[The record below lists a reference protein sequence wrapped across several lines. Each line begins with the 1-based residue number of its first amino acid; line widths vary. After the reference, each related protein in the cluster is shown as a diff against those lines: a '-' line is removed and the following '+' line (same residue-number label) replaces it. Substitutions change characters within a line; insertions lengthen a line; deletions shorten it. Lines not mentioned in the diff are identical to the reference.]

1 MIRKLVA
8 TVLLGILPFQSQ
20 ANNCGTVDLIAEVT
34 PEERARLDELI
45 APHPYPNGNLFLAT
59 KGEDTALIV
68 GTLHIP
74 DPRLEPIID
83 TARPYIE
90 DADLLI
96 LEATAEDEAG
106 IQTLA
111 ASRPEMFFITECPTM
126 IDVLTPEEW
135 DQVTERLQAIG
146 IPGFLAAKFQPWY
159 LTLTLAVP
167 PCAMELLQSGEKGL
181 DRQLEA
187 IAVDAGVPLAAL
199 DDMETVL
206 KIFSDE
212 PIEKQLDGLRVTL
225 ETQQDGNA
233 STSTLMQGYFE
244 GRIRETWEFARI
256 LLARSDIENGEE
268 MFEEV
273 NQQLLINRNAD
284 WETKLPDLI
293 IGRDVV
299 IAVGAAH
306 LSGESGV
313 VRALERAGY
322 TISQP

>member
-1 MIRKLVA
+1 MA
-8 TVLLGILPFQSQ
+8 
-20 ANNCGTVDLIAEVT
+20 
-34 PEERARLDELI
+34 
-45 APHPYPNGNLFLAT
+45 
-59 KGEDTALIV
+59 DTALIV

-74 DPRLEPIID
+74 DPRLEPIIE
-83 TARPYIE
+83 TARPYIKG
-90 DADLLI
+90 ADLLI

-111 ASRPEMFFITECPTM
+111 ATRPEMFFITEGPTM
-126 IDVLTPEEW
+126 IDILASEEW
-135 DQVTERLQAIG
+135 DQVTERLKAIG
-146 IPGFLAAKFQPWY
+146 IPAFLAAKFQPWY

-187 IAVDAGVPLAAL
+187 IAIAEGIPIAAL

-206 KIFSDE
+206 RIFSDE
-212 PIEKQLDGLRVTL
+212 PIEEQLDGLRITL

-244 GRIRETWEFARI
+244 GRVRETWEFARI
-256 LLARSDIENGEE
+256 LLARSDFENSEE

-273 NQQLLINRNAD
+273 NQQLLINRNED
-284 WETKLPDLI
+284 WESKLPALI
-293 IGRDVV
+293 TGKDVV

-306 LSGESGV
+306 LSGETGV

-322 TISQP
+322 TITQP

>member
-34 PEERARLDELI
+34 TEERAWLDELI
-45 APHPYPNGNLFLAT
+45 APHPYSNGNLFLAT

-111 ASRPEMFFITECPTM
+111 ATRPEMFFITEGPTM
-126 IDVLTPEEW
+126 IDILTPEEW

-159 LTLTLAVP
+159 LNLTLAVP

-181 DRQLEA
+181 DRHLEA

-212 PIEKQLDGLRVTL
+212 PIEEQLNGLRVTL

-293 IGRDVV
+293 IGKDVV

>member
-34 PEERARLDELI
+34 TEERAWLDELI
-45 APHPYPNGNLFLAT
+45 APHPYSNGNLFLAT

-111 ASRPEMFFITECPTM
+111 ATRPEMFFITEGPTM
-126 IDVLTPEEW
+126 IDILTPEEW

-159 LTLTLAVP
+159 LNLTLAVP

-181 DRQLEA
+181 DRHLEA

-212 PIEKQLDGLRVTL
+212 PIEEQLNGLRVTL

-293 IGRDVV
+293 IGKDVV

-322 TISQP
+322 PISQP

>member
-1 MIRKLVA
+1 MIRKILA
-8 TVLLGILPFQSQ
+8 TALLGFLPLQ
-20 ANNCGTVDLIAEVT
+20 ALANTCGTVDLIANIT
-34 PEERARLDELI
+34 PEERAWLDELV

-59 KGEDTALIV
+59 KGEDTALVV

-74 DPRLEPIID
+74 DPRLDPIIE
-83 TARPYIE
+83 TARSYIE

-111 ASRPEMFFITECPTM
+111 ARKPEMFFITEGPTM
-126 IDVLTPEEW
+126 IDILSPEEW
-135 DQVTERLQAIG
+135 DQVTERLEAIG
-146 IPGFLAAKFQPWY
+146 IPAFLAAKFQPWY

-181 DRQLEA
+181 DRQLETIA
-187 IAVDAGVPLAAL
+187 IQAGVPLAAL

-206 KIFSDE
+206 RIFSDE
-212 PIEKQLDGLRVTL
+212 PIEDQLDGLRITL

-256 LLARSDIENGEE
+256 LLARSGIEDGEE
-268 MFEEV
+268 MFDEV
-273 NQQLLINRNAD
+273 NQQLLIDRNED
-284 WETKLPDLI
+284 WESKLPVLVK
-293 IGRDVV
+293 GKDVV

-306 LSGESGV
+306 LSGETGV
-313 VRALERAGY
+313 IRALERAGY

>member
-1 MIRKLVA
+1 MIRKILA
-8 TVLLGILPFQSQ
+8 TALLGFLPLQ
-20 ANNCGTVDLIAEVT
+20 ALANTCGTVDLIANIT
-34 PEERARLDELI
+34 PEERAWLDELV

-59 KGEDTALIV
+59 KGEDTALVV

-74 DPRLEPIID
+74 DPRLDPIIE
-83 TARPYIE
+83 TARSYIE

-111 ASRPEMFFITECPTM
+111 ARKPEMFFITEGPTM
-126 IDVLTPEEW
+126 IDILSPEEW
-135 DQVTERLQAIG
+135 DQVTERLEAIG
-146 IPGFLAAKFQPWY
+146 IPAFLAAKFQPWY

-181 DRQLEA
+181 DRQLETIA
-187 IAVDAGVPLAAL
+187 IQAGVPLAAL

-206 KIFSDE
+206 RIFSDE
-212 PIEKQLDGLRVTL
+212 PIEDQLDGLRITL

-256 LLARSDIENGEE
+256 LLARSGIEDGEE
-268 MFEEV
+268 MFDEV
-273 NQQLLINRNAD
+273 NQQLLIDRNED
-284 WETKLPDLI
+284 WESKLPVLVK
-293 IGRDVV
+293 GKDVV

-306 LSGESGV
+306 LSGETGV

>member
-1 MIRKLVA
+1 MIRKILA
-8 TVLLGILPFQSQ
+8 TALLGFLPLQ
-20 ANNCGTVDLIAEVT
+20 ALANTCGTVDLIANIT
-34 PEERARLDELI
+34 PEERAWLDELV

-59 KGEDTALIV
+59 KGEDTALVV

-74 DPRLEPIID
+74 DPRLDPIIE
-83 TARPYIE
+83 TARSYIE

-111 ASRPEMFFITECPTM
+111 ARKPEMFFITEGPTM
-126 IDVLTPEEW
+126 IDILSPEEW
-135 DQVTERLQAIG
+135 DQVTERLEAIG
-146 IPGFLAAKFQPWY
+146 IPAFLAAKFQPWY

-181 DRQLEA
+181 DRQLETIA
-187 IAVDAGVPLAAL
+187 IQAGVPLAAL

-206 KIFSDE
+206 RIFSDE
-212 PIEKQLDGLRVTL
+212 PIEDQLDGLRITL

-256 LLARSDIENGEE
+256 LLARSGIEDGEE
-268 MFEEV
+268 MFDEV
-273 NQQLLINRNAD
+273 NQQLLIDRNKD
-284 WETKLPDLI
+284 WESKLPDLI
-293 IGRDVV
+293 TGKHVV

-306 LSGESGV
+306 LSGETGV

-322 TISQP
+322 AISTP

>member
-1 MIRKLVA
+1 MIGKLVA

-111 ASRPEMFFITECPTM
+111 ATRPEMFFITEGPTM
-126 IDVLTPEEW
+126 IDILSPKEW
-135 DQVTERLQAIG
+135 DQVTERLEAIG
-146 IPGFLAAKFQPWY
+146 IPAFLAAKFQPWY

-167 PCAMELLQSGEKGL
+167 PCAMELLQSGERGL
-181 DRQLEA
+181 DRQLETIA
-187 IAVDAGVPLAAL
+187 IQAGVPLAAL

-206 KIFSDE
+206 RIFSDE
-212 PIEKQLDGLRVTL
+212 PIEDQLDGLRITL

-256 LLARSDIENGEE
+256 LLARSGIEDGEE
-268 MFEEV
+268 MFDEV
-273 NQQLLINRNAD
+273 NQQLLIDRNED
-284 WETKLPDLI
+284 WESKLPVLVK
-293 IGRDVV
+293 GKDVV

-306 LSGESGV
+306 LSGETGV